1 MNVAI
6 FAKRINTG
14 LVETLTQVISA
25 LKKHNCDIYL
35 YKDLSEI
42 LNQSGISSNMVKGT
56 FEKPNDISSEIK
68 YFICIGGDGTFLQ
81 SIPFVMKKEIP
92 LVGINN
98 GRLGFLAN
106 IQKQEISQSIDAII
120 RNEFEIEHRS
130 LIKLVSPAG
139 LFGDFQYAL
148 NDLTIQKKG
157 SSLITIHTYINNEYL
172 NGYWTDG
179 LIISTPT
186 GSTAYSMSAGG
197 PIVCPECKNYIIS
210 PIASHNFSVRPLVV
224 DINSEI
230 SIEVEAR
237 NNQYL
242 LTLDSST
249 IELGTD
255 IKIQMKKAEFDI
267 QTIKLKQHSFYN
279 TIRTKLMWGMD
290 PRN

>member
-14 LVETLTQVISA
+14 LSETLVQVISE
-25 LKKHNCDIYL
+25 LKKHNCAVYL
-35 YKDLSEI
+35 YKPLSEV
-42 LNQSGISSNMVKGT
+42 LKQAGGKPDSVKGT
-56 FEKPNDISSEIK
+56 FEKPDDISKEIK

-106 IQKQEISQSIDAII
+106 IQKEEITQSIDAIVKK
-120 RNEFEIEHRS
+120 EYELEHRS
-130 LIKLVSPAG
+130 LINLISPEG
-139 LFGDFQYAL
+139 LFKESQYGL

-157 SSLITIHTYINNEYL
+157 SSLITIHTYIDHEYL

-197 PIVCPECKNYIIS
+197 PIVCPECRNFIIS

-224 DINSEI
+224 DINCEI
-230 SIEVEAR
+230 TLEIEAR

-242 LTLDSST
+242 LTLDSNSV
-249 IELGTD
+249 ELGTD
-255 IKIQMKKAEFDI
+255 IKIHLKKAEFEI

>member
-6 FAKRINTG
+6 FAKRINSG
-14 LVETLTQVISA
+14 LVETLDLVLSA
-25 LKKHNCDIYL
+25 LDQHHCDAYL
-35 YKDLSEI
+35 YKPLEELLKKCGKSTCI
-42 LNQSGISSNMVKGT
+42 VKGT
-56 FEKPNDISSEIK
+56 FEKPGDITTEIK
-68 YFICIGGDGTFLQ
+68 YFISIGGDGTFLQ
-81 SIPFVMKKEIP
+81 SVPFVVKKEIP

-106 IQKQEISQSIDAII
+106 IQKQDTLESIKAII
-120 RNEFEIEHRS
+120 KGNYEIDNRS
-130 LIKLVSPAG
+130 LIKLVSPEG
-139 LFGDFQYAL
+139 LFGEYQYAL

-157 SSLITIHTYINNEYL
+157 ASLITINTYINNEYL

-186 GSTAYSMSAGG
+186 GSTAYSMSVGG
-197 PIVCPECKNYIIS
+197 PIVCPDCKNFIIS

-230 SIEVEAR
+230 RIEVEAR
-237 NNQYL
+237 NNQFL

-249 IELGTD
+249 VELSTD
-255 IKIQMKKAEFDI
+255 ISIRMRKSENEIK
-267 QTIKLKQHSFYN
+267 TIKLKQHSFYN